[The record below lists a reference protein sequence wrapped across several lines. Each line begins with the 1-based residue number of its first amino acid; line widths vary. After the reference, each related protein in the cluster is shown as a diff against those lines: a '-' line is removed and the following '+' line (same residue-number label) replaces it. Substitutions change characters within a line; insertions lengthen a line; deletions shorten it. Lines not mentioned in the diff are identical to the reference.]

1 MEEERSKK
9 KAESEPNKSSE
20 LEKYWQVVKDNPS
33 DFGGWTYL
41 LHYVEQGNNIEAA
54 RKAFNAFFK
63 HYPYCYGYWKKFAD
77 MEKNLNNFEAAEK
90 IFEEGTKAIPLSV
103 DLWIHYINF
112 FKDQQ
117 GESEDSYECI
127 KRLFK
132 RALAAA
138 GREFRSDRLWD
149 LYVNWEEENKKL
161 RDVTAAYDELLTIPT
176 QLYSHHFEKFRK
188 HVKKNNPREI
198 LSTDEFLELRQNVV
212 NTLKHDAVMG
222 EDDDDD
228 KLTDK
233 NSDAS
238 PPGMETDDAPPG
250 LEPDGTSIEKDMM
263 TAEEIELMKKK
274 IVEKRK
280 LLHEKNEIEVGKRWS
295 FEEAIKRPYFHVKTL
310 ERAQLKNWK
319 DYLDYEVENGT
330 HESTVILFERCMI
343 ACALYEDMW
352 LKYAKYMETHQ
363 PEAASEVYERACK
376 IHLPRK
382 PSIRFS
388 WASFEEKRSNV
399 DRAAQILEELGESIK
414 DMLEITIRKI
424 NLERRRGN
432 NEKVD
437 ELYSNCIA
445 EAKTSQMSSHFAT
458 KYARYLYKVRGDF
471 VKATEILKNAL
482 KNDPSNPYI
491 LLQLVD
497 VGYQQDPMDQSAI
510 LEAFDMALSSD
521 MNNDQKLLFA
531 QRKLEFLEDFS
542 SDPQRIQDAFED
554 YAKMFKSHYSSRKRS
569 AEEDDESKEKKVKT
583 EVNGSVVVSTTAGSA
598 ATSAVPAQDASY
610 QYPHS
615 AWANYAQNSYNYQQ
629 AWTPYAATN
638 YYSSH

>member
-9 KAESEPNKSSE
+9 KAESETNKTSE

-41 LHYVEQGNNIEAA
+41 LHYVEQENNIEAA
-54 RKAFNAFFK
+54 RKAFNTFFK

-112 FKDQQ
+112 YKSQQ
-117 GESEDSYECI
+117 SDSEDAYEKI
-127 KRLFK
+127 KALFK

-149 LYVNWEEENKKL
+149 LYVNWEEENKNLKE
-161 RDVTAAYDELLTIPT
+161 VTAAYDELLTIPT

-188 HVKKNNPREI
+188 HVKKNHPREI
-198 LSTDEFLELRQNVV
+198 LSTDEFLELWQNVV
-212 NTLKHDAVMG
+212 NTLKHDVVLD

-250 LEPDGTSIEKDMM
+250 LEPDGTNIEKNMM
-263 TAEEIELMKKK
+263 TTEEIELMKKK

-280 LLHEKNEIEVGKRWS
+280 ILHEKNEIEVGKRWS

-319 DYLDYEVENGT
+319 DYLDYEIENGS

-352 LKYAKYMETHQ
+352 LKYAKYMEERQ
-363 PEAASEVYERACK
+363 PEGASEVYERACK

-382 PSIRFS
+382 PSIHFS
-388 WASFEEKRSNV
+388 WAAFEEKRGNI
-399 DRAAQILEELGESIK
+399 DKAAQILDELGESIK

-432 NEKVD
+432 TDKVD
-437 ELYSNCIA
+437 ELYLKCIA
-445 EAKTSQMSSHFAT
+445 DAKTAQMSSHFAT
-458 KYARYLYKVRGDF
+458 KYARYLYKVRRDF
-471 VKATEILKNAL
+471 VKANEILTNAL

-491 LLQLVD
+491 LLQLID
-497 VGYQQDPMDQSAI
+497 VGFQQDPMDQSAI

-521 MNNDQKLLFA
+521 MNNDQKLLFS

-542 SDPQRIQDAFED
+542 SDPQRIQEAYEE
-554 YAKMFKSHYSSRKRS
+554 YAKMYKSHFSSRKRS
-569 AEEDDESKEKKVKT
+569 AEDGEDGKEKKSKT
-583 EVNGSVVVSTTAGSA
+583 EVNGSAVAATTAGTTASVVA
-598 ATSAVPAQDASY
+598 ADAASY